1 MKLGERLTVK
11 LCVQA
16 GLCASACSSRR
27 HVGSWGNPSPTAQ
40 QRWGLGTL
48 THLLDGGL
56 QGDVQVVHPRQL
68 HRLVNALGCQ
78 RVSSEDGVGVPG
90 KQHRV
95 IFVSPVQQGKKGSGS
110 CSWAPVHGTEKH
122 ETRPDV
128 LQLGVLSPQAWNPL
142 CKESVKFCKRLHSHR
157 RQPVKR
163 KARGQYCP
171 FSAASCFAP
180 CKAYF
185 CNKLTPLRTKP
196 GVSTGDL
203 AGK

>member
-40 QRWGLGTL
+40 QRRGLGTL

-95 IFVSPVQQGKKGSGS
+95 IFVSPVQQGKKRKRILFLGACPWDG
-110 CSWAPVHGTEKH
+110 
-122 ETRPDV
+122 ETRDQARCFATGGPEPPGPEPTVQRVSEIPQTATLPPPPARQAESTRTV
-128 LQLGVLSPQAWNPL
+128 LPL
-142 CKESVKFCKRLHSHR
+142 CCRFVL
-157 RQPVKR
+157 
-163 KARGQYCP
+163 CP
-171 FSAASCFAP
+171 LQGLF
-180 CKAYF
+180 
-185 CNKLTPLRTKP
+185 LQ
-196 GVSTGDL
+196 
-203 AGK
+203 